1 MHKDKIHFMKRIK
14 LLLLFIT
21 VSLSAFAQE
30 NLRFGFTVS
39 PGITW
44 LSPDNK
50 QINSDG
56 ARFAFTYG
64 AIVDFIIDDNQRYS
78 ITSGIQIAMDGGKLT
93 SFPLERIAGKSG
105 EITAKIQ
112 YLELPVGLKLRSNE
126 TSSNLTCYGV
136 LGIVNGI
143 NIRARADYRYQN
155 LTEEINIDEENIK
168 LRDLKFYP
176 NEIKKVVPYQLSL
189 QFEGGTEFRV
199 AENTSIVGGIFFRNG
214 FTNIMDDNDKERIVG
229 RNVGLRIAVMF

>member
-1 MHKDKIHFMKRIK
+1 MKRIK

-21 VSLSAFAQE
+21 VSVSAFAQG
-30 NLRFGFTVS
+30 NVRFGFTMS
-39 PGITW
+39 PGVTW
-44 LSPDNK
+44 LAPDNK
-50 QINSDG
+50 QINSNG

-64 AIVDFIIDDNQRYS
+64 AIVDYIIDDNERYS
-78 ITSGIQIAMDGGKLT
+78 LTSGVQIAMDGGKLN
-93 SFPLERIAGKSG
+93 SSPVDKLDGQSAEL
-105 EITAKIQ
+105 TAKIQ

-126 TSSNLTCYGV
+126 TSSNLTFYGV

-155 LTEEINIDEENIK
+155 LPEEINIDDDNIK

-176 NEIKKVVPYQLSL
+176 NDIKKVVPYQLSL

-199 AENTSIVGGIFFRNG
+199 AENTAIVGGLFFRNG